1 MSEALNF
8 CKFLYICARVV
19 ITQVYGN
26 LPVLNTSRAVE
37 VINKE
42 ATNSK
47 QLCVSLGQNNRVYRS
62 VMAYQVLFSMNSIK
76 EDTFSMVTDMVTSNT
91 NPTRDNTRKLF
102 TSKTYIKS
110 KFWKLIPFS
119 FKKWYENMLYIDQ

>member
-1 MSEALNF
+1 MTREIWRAQECAGIYRFRMSEALNF

-26 LPVLNTSRAVE
+26 LPVLYTSRAVE

-47 QLCVSLGQNNRVYRS
+47 QLCVSLGQNNHVYRF
-62 VMAYQVLFSMNSIK
+62 MAYQVLSQRGR
-76 EDTFSMVTDMVTSNT
+76 THT
-91 NPTRDNTRKLF
+91 
-102 TSKTYIKS
+102 
-110 KFWKLIPFS
+110 
-119 FKKWYENMLYIDQ
+119 